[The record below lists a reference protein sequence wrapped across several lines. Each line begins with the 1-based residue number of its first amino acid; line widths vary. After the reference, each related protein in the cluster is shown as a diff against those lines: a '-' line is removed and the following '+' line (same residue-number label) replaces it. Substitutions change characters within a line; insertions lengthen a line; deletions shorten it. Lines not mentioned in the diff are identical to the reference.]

1 MSTETYGTHVQE
13 NNRHVEHGEE
23 WASDEAAAEQEAM
36 MADTDTHGAEGDG
49 AAIEGTGAAV
59 EDDGAA
65 IEDNGAAIEDD
76 GAAVDGN
83 GTACA
88 DDGQVID
95 GPLIATEVMDDF
107 LSRWNGI
114 QVSFVDDPGTSVE
127 NADALTQEVGAAL
140 LKSFTD
146 RSSRLSSGWREAAD
160 TEQLRL
166 ALKRY
171 RAFLGVLLPR

>member
-36 MADTDTHGAEGDG
+36 MADTDTHGPEGDG
-49 AAIEGTGAAV
+49 AAIEGT
-59 EDDGAA
+59 
-65 IEDNGAAIEDD
+65 GAAIEDD

-166 ALKRY
+166 ALKQY

>member
-49 AAIEGTGAAV
+49 AAIEDTGAAV
-59 EDDGAA
+59 
-65 IEDNGAAIEDD
+65 EDD

-88 DDGQVID
+88 DDGHVID

-166 ALKRY
+166 ALKQY
-171 RAFLGVLLPR
+171 RSFVGVILPK